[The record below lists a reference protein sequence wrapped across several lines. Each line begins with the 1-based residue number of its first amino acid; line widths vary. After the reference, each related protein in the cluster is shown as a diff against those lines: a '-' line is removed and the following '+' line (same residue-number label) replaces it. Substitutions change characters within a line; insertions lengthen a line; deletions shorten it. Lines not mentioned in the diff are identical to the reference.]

1 MEGPMIRT
9 MPVVAITLRNLV
21 DRRRFWLM
29 VLLAAVPVLI
39 ALVGRVF
46 AGEVFSERIFD
57 QLIIRT
63 VLPLIALV
71 FGTAALGTELDDG
84 TIVFLLAKPLGRS
97 RIVAAKGLVAA
108 GLTALLIVPATL
120 LTGLVAT
127 SSNASMADAT
137 IAYAVA
143 AVVGGTAY
151 TLAFLALSSFTSR
164 ALAVGLGYV
173 LLWEGVLAGLFEGT
187 RAFSIRQAT
196 LGLAAELGG
205 RTASID
211 TLAGT
216 TSAVVLAAIILG
228 SLALGGWRLSR
239 YQMKGGD

>member
-1 MEGPMIRT
+1 MIRA
-9 MPVVAITLRNLV
+9 MPLVAITLRNLV

-39 ALVGRVF
+39 AIVGRVF
-46 AGEVFSERIFD
+46 AQQVFSDRIFD

-63 VLPLIALV
+63 VLPLVALV

-84 TIVFLLAKPLGRS
+84 TIVFLLSKPIGRA

-108 GLTALLIVPATL
+108 GLTACLVVPATL
-120 LTGLVAT
+120 ITGLVAT
-127 SSNASMADAT
+127 TSNASMAGASL
-137 IAYAVA
+137 AYAMA
-143 AVVGGTAY
+143 AVAGGAAY
-151 TLAFLALSSFTSR
+151 ALAFLALSSFTSR

-196 LGLAAELGG
+196 LGLAAQLQGG
-205 RTASID
+205 TGDITA
-211 TLAGT
+211 LPGP
-216 TSAVVLAAIILG
+216 TSVVVLGAIILG